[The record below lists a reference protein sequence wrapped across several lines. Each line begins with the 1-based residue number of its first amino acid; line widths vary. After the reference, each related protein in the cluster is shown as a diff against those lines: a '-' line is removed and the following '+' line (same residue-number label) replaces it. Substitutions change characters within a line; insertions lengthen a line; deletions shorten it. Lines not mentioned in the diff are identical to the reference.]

1 MKPVRYWKMEIQQ
14 LSISERMFFKDAIR
28 TLLTWDV
35 LKDEYSELALIQ
47 KIIESEIRLNNQHPK
62 PGKKW
67 WVTDVNVRM
76 LPQQ

>member
-47 KIIESEIRLNNQHPK
+47 KIIESEIQLNNQHPK
-62 PGKKW
+62 PAKKW

>member
-1 MKPVRYWKMEIQQ
+1 MKPVRYWKMEIRQ

-47 KIIESEIRLNNQHPK
+47 KIIESEIQLNNQHPK

-67 WVTDVNVRM
+67 WVTDVNVR
-76 LPQQ
+76 LLIQ